1 MISANLNRVLLAYE
15 RGYRVKNGEV
25 ISPFTG
31 KQRKLNIG
39 KQYGYERY
47 RFNIRDEIT
56 KNAYPVEVHKLVAYQ
71 KYGNE
76 LLKPEI
82 EVRHLDGNSLNNL
95 EENIAIGTR
104 IENALDIPQEI
115 RLTRSINASTANRKF
130 TDLEMEEIRRFHTS
144 YKETMERFDI
154 SSKGTLHYILN
165 TKYQTNV

>member
-1 MISANLNRVLLAYE
+1 MFGN
-15 RGYRVKNGEV
+15 KNGEV

-31 KQRKLNIG
+31 KPRKLNIG
-39 KQYGYERY
+39 RQYGYERY

-71 KYGNE
+71 KYGNK
-76 LLKPEI
+76 LLEPKI
-82 EVRHLDGNSLNNL
+82 EVRHLDGDSLNNL

-104 IENALDIPQEI
+104 VDNVQDVLPED
-115 RLTRSINASTANRKF
+115 RLASSINASTFNRKF
-130 TDLEMEEIRRFHTS
+130 TDLEMEEIRKFHTS